1 MDLKYEDIEQALMTM
16 KDEKGH
22 YLLPDDNG
30 SNSLA
35 VIGQFNGQIVDC
47 FFGFGVSLYEI
58 KFSTPNCKI
67 VINPVENL
75 LVYYGESKNVLNVDN
90 ALEYPD
96 LYPFEYEQKITHR
109 EMEKLANRYK
119 RNYIHIRNFAFKE
132 KVNKKELELLK
143 MYKESFE
150 RITPKDMK
158 QFYIA
163 LSPEFFAWMNRQLNE
178 NNITI

>member
-1 MDLKYEDIEQALMTM
+1 MDLNYEDIERVLVTM
-16 KDEKGH
+16 KNEKGY
-22 YLLPDDNG
+22 YLLPDDTG

-35 VIGQFNGQIVDC
+35 VIGQYNGQIVDC

-58 KFSTPNCKI
+58 KFSTPSCKI

-75 LVYYGESKNVLNVDN
+75 LVYHEEGENVLNVDN
-90 ALEYPD
+90 AFEYPN

-109 EMEKLANRYK
+109 EMDKLVNRYK
-119 RNYIHIRNFAFKE
+119 RNYIHIRNFAFKD
-132 KVNKKELELLK
+132 KVNKRELEILK
-143 MYKESFE
+143 KYKESFE

-163 LSPEFFAWMNRQLNE
+163 LSPEFFEWMDRQFKSN
-178 NNITI
+178 TIG